1 MSRWRRS
8 PLGGSARHWSDR
20 RGRPNRA
27 GAMQNSSSFI
37 IVSLVCGVATVIA
50 AVQAG
55 RSRQAR
61 HLGHAA
67 MGVLLIGPLAT
78 FGATVG
84 VLTISRWVTAPI
96 APL

>member
-1 MSRWRRS
+1 
-8 PLGGSARHWSDR
+8 
-20 RGRPNRA
+20 
-27 GAMQNSSSFI
+27 MQNSSSFI
-37 IVSLVCGVATVIA
+37 IVLLVCGVATVIA

-67 MGVLLIGPLAT
+67 VGVLLIGLLAA